1 MSMRQTICR
10 PLAAAIPIF
19 AVAIPILMST
29 ARAQQPTASYTPSPY
44 SYTTQRKVEVTHGA
58 VVSAHPLASAVGLA
72 ILKKGGNAVDAA
84 IATQFA
90 LAVVYPGAGNI
101 GGGGFM
107 VAHLTRRSLGEGGP
121 HPNPAAKSAGPQSA
135 PKKPGAASASTG
147 LDLAIDFREKA
158 PAAAT
163 RDMYLDSSGNPV
175 QGLSE
180 NGHLA
185 AGVPGTIA
193 GIFAELKYAKL
204 PIAQLIQPAIDL
216 AEKGFVIT
224 SAEARNLNGTRNAF
238 KKYNTVQPVFIK
250 DGDWKAGDTLV
261 QKDLAKTLRL
271 IRDHGAK
278 GFYEGETAQLILA
291 EMQRGKGIVTAAD
304 LESYKAIERTPTV
317 FSYHDHTIV
326 TMPLPSSGGVVLQQ
340 MLKMVEDQPLA
351 SYGFESV
358 KAVHIMAEVERL
370 AYADRAQYL
379 GDRDYY
385 AVPVDTLVSA
395 AYLRRRLA
403 RIPPAKAGK
412 STEIKAGVLSP
423 ASEETTHLEVID
435 AQGNAVS
442 ITTTLNGG
450 YGNRVVVGGA
460 GFFLNNEMDDFSIKP
475 GIPNMYGAVGAEA
488 NAIVP
493 GKRMLS
499 SMSPTIVLDSGKVS
513 LVVGTPG
520 GTTITTSVFQTLVDI
535 LDFDLSPE
543 DAVNLPKFHHQWLPD
558 DIYVE
563 PAFSTATEDSLKVM
577 GYQVARRGSIGRT
590 EVIKVYPGP
599 GHRIVAVGDRRG
611 DDTAMGY

>member
-1 MSMRQTICR
+1 
-10 PLAAAIPIF
+10 
-19 AVAIPILMST
+19 
-29 ARAQQPTASYTPSPY
+29 
-44 SYTTQRKVEVTHGA
+44 
-58 VVSAHPLASAVGLA
+58 VVSAHPLASAVGVA
-72 ILKKGGNAVDAA
+72 ILQKGGNAVDAA

-90 LAVVYPGAGNI
+90 LAVVYPAAGNI

-107 VAHLTRRSLGEGGP
+107 VAHLAKK
-121 HPNPAAKSAGPQSA
+121 PAA
-135 PKKPGAASASTG
+135 KKPGAAKPAAPAA
-147 LDLAIDFREKA
+147 LDIALDFRERA

-163 RDMYLDSSGNPV
+163 RDMYLDTSGNPI

-185 AGVPGTIA
+185 SGVPGTIA

-204 PIAQLIQPAIDL
+204 PIAQLVQPAIDL
-216 AEKGFVIT
+216 AEKGFVLT
-224 SAEARNLNGTRNAF
+224 ESEARSLNSTRNAF
-238 KKYNTVQPVFIK
+238 KKYNTVQPVFMK
-250 DGDWKAGDTLV
+250 DGDWKAGDTLI
-261 QKDLAKTLRL
+261 QKDLAGTLRL
-271 IRDHGAK
+271 IRDKGAK
-278 GFYEGETAQLILA
+278 GFYEGETARLIIE
-291 EMQRGKGIVTAAD
+291 EMRRGKGIITTAD
-304 LESYKAIERTPTV
+304 LENYKAIERTPTI
-317 FSYHDHTIV
+317 FPYHGHTIV

-340 MLKMVEDQPLA
+340 MLKMVADQPLA

-358 KAVHIMAEVERL
+358 KAVHLMTEVERL

-379 GDRDYY
+379 GDRDFYS
-385 AVPVDTLVSA
+385 VPVDTLVSA
-395 AYLRRRLA
+395 AYLQRRLA
-403 RIPPAKAGK
+403 QIPPAKAGK
-412 STEIKAGVLSP
+412 STIIKAGVLSP
-423 ASEETTHLEVID
+423 ASEETTHLDVID

-475 GIPNMYGAVGAEA
+475 GVPNMYGAVGAEA

-499 SMSPTIVLDSGKVS
+499 SMTPTIVLDNGKVS

-535 LDFDLSPE
+535 LDFHLSPE

-563 PAFSTATEDSLKVM
+563 PGFSIAVQDSLKVM
-577 GYQVARRGSIGRT
+577 GYLVAQRGGIGRT
-590 EVIKVYPGP
+590 EVIQVTPDHK
-599 GHRIVAVGDRRG
+599 IIAVGDHRG
-611 DDTAMGY
+611 DDTAAGY